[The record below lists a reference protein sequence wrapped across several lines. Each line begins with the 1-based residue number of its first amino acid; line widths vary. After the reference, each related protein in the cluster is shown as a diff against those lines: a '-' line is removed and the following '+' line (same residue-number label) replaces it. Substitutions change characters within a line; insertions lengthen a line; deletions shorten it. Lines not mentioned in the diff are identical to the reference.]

1 MPEMRKIS
9 STRLV
14 TKLLSRAFL
23 IKPPQPPAAAA
34 ENLNVISF
42 GNCLVPDQET
52 WLREDLRMFTNNDE
66 VVMSNNKDNDDI
78 CGLIRK
84 SLQSMTPISVSICRP
99 NIKIPD
105 LNKGKK

>member
-9 STRLV
+9 STSLV

-42 GNCLVPDQET
+42 ENCLVPDQET
-52 WLREDLRMFTNNDE
+52 
-66 VVMSNNKDNDDI
+66 
-78 CGLIRK
+78 
-84 SLQSMTPISVSICRP
+84 
-99 NIKIPD
+99 
-105 LNKGKK
+105 

>member
-1 MPEMRKIS
+1 MRKITR
-9 STRLV
+9 TRLV

-52 WLREDLRMFTNNDE
+52 WLREDSRMFTNNDE

-84 SLQSMTPISVSICRP
+84 SLQSMTPISVSSCRH

-105 LNKGKK
+105 LNK

>member
-1 MPEMRKIS
+1 MIIS
-9 STRLV
+9 V
-14 TKLLSRAFL
+14 
-23 IKPPQPPAAAA
+23 
-34 ENLNVISF
+34 ENCRVLE
-42 GNCLVPDQET
+42 QET
-52 WLREDLRMFTNNDE
+52 WLRGLENETNNED